1 MPNKKIVT
9 MLLLCVMLTG
19 MAQRYDRNAFTF
31 KSSLVKNAEGE
42 ITHVKVGAYVAGKQV
57 QEFTTETDGVPESTT
72 IDNVGKITE
81 GDLNGDNLPD
91 VSIDLGYYGHG
102 ANDHYYEALIWDQKQ
117 GLFLQAEGY
126 KDLSQPMIDEK
137 TGMLYT
143 VGRYSPDEMQTDYYR
158 WQRNRVELVRSE
170 IWRIDGK
177 QTDFSGLLDLPLYR
191 FDVQINGKIP
201 AVIAFQENSDHIV
214 AGYIYYP
221 KASKPA
227 PIMIAGFARHQAN
240 EDRYFLNEYQAGGL
254 ITGEIFLLGNLQIGE
269 VEEGTW
275 KNPKTGNVM
284 NMTDISFRRDAPK
297 WFTKSL
303 LSSKASLQ
311 DIYNKVEQIKSKN
324 R

>member
-117 GLFLQAEGY
+117 GLFLRWPSNVTSVVSQLNNKYGQSQHAPKNDSYHQRYLPAAVLKGATPENGY
-126 KDLSQPMIDEK
+126 SPQHPYTIEMKASVNKHRDMQFMGAGRVVYLYILGKGWDTNQRSVEIIKPEDSELHQVFNCPA
-137 TGMLYT
+137 LYT
-143 VGRYSPDEMQTDYYR
+143 LCKTIR
-158 WQRNRVELVRSE
+158 
-170 IWRIDGK
+170 
-177 QTDFSGLLDLPLYR
+177 
-191 FDVQINGKIP
+191 
-201 AVIAFQENSDHIV
+201 
-214 AGYIYYP
+214 
-221 KASKPA
+221 
-227 PIMIAGFARHQAN
+227 
-240 EDRYFLNEYQAGGL
+240 
-254 ITGEIFLLGNLQIGE
+254 
-269 VEEGTW
+269 GTW
-275 KNPKTGNVM
+275 QGLK
-284 NMTDISFRRDAPK
+284 
-297 WFTKSL
+297 
-303 LSSKASLQ
+303 
-311 DIYNKVEQIKSKN
+311 
-324 R
+324 